1 MWLII
6 LLIPVILITLLM
18 FLKVRLCLIYDGE
31 LLVKVKVLFINI
43 PIIPKTEKK
52 PKPKDYTIKALQ
64 KKQAKA
70 DKKTLKKQKKQDKKE
85 KKKNSADTSQQPKDK
100 GEKLKEILELIK
112 LILNYVMSPFGRYLK
127 VEILDMHIKIGNDDP
142 SKTAFLYGTVC
153 QSVAYIVELLS
164 NITNVD
170 VKRKNT
176 ITVEP
181 DFFQGKTAANIN
193 ITLGLRVW
201 HALSLAIKFFMGYIT
216 ARNAKQA
223 EKAAENITPTTASNV

>member
-1 MWLII
+1 
-6 LLIPVILITLLM
+6 
-18 FLKVRLCLIYDGE
+18 
-31 LLVKVKVLFINI
+31 
-43 PIIPKTEKK
+43 
-52 PKPKDYTIKALQ
+52 
-64 KKQAKA
+64 
-70 DKKTLKKQKKQDKKE
+70 
-85 KKKNSADTSQQPKDK
+85 
-100 GEKLKEILELIK
+100 
-112 LILNYVMSPFGRYLK
+112 MSPFGRYLK

-170 VKRKNT
+170 VKRKNS

-223 EKAAENITPTTASNV
+223 EKAAENISFKAYPGEIYGLLGPNGAGKTTLIQKLFKEAFNGEKIVELKEYVELTGFFLS